1 MKGISDKK
9 ENIVYR
15 GPKLL
20 IIEDNSECAYLLRA
34 FLEKYFIEVLIAQTG
49 EDAITSIYAQ
59 IPDLVIMDIRL
70 PDSDG
75 YQICKFIKSKKQFKH
90 IQVIFLTAL
99 EGINEKKQ
107 AYDCGASAFI
117 TKPILV
123 EEVESTVLQQL
134 ELLNMR
140 NSSFDAISE
149 ELKQVKEQLNNSELN
164 VVANKTAYLNL
175 LNDYK
180 AEQEIRAK
188 IEQKLISSEQRFK
201 DFVENASD
209 VVFATDLNG
218 ILTYMSPNK
227 KDYLGDLANN
237 SIGTH
242 FEKYIFSDDI
252 PLCHKFLN
260 DIIRIGKEVTS
271 LDYRIR
277 RMDGSILWHSTK
289 GSPLRNNFGEIIG
302 VLGVSRDITERKLI
316 EESLRNSEEKF
327 RKAFFTSPD
336 SININRLKDGMY
348 VAINRGY
355 TQILGYTEEEAIG
368 KTSIELNIWR
378 NPKDR
383 KKLLSLLKAKGSVE
397 NLEAAFNAKN
407 GEVRLGLMSA
417 TIVNLNNE
425 PHILCFVR
433 DITERALADEKLRK
447 MGRHYQALI
456 EKAPDG
462 IVLIDEIGSF
472 KFISPSARKI
482 FGYGQTEIVDGNP
495 ASYTHPEDIFTVL
508 STLKRV
514 YEDPEFAPTIQYRF
528 LDKSGNWKWVE
539 STFSNLLSDESVKA
553 IVINFREITDRKQAE
568 EEIQKSEAKYRL
580 LADNMTDTIWLMDT
594 NLKISYISPSVTKI
608 RGFSQDEILSMKI
621 QEHITPDSLAKA
633 MEALKDE
640 MSKVQTDPNYN
651 FSRTLE
657 LEFYRKDGTTIW
669 LENRFSLIRDE
680 KGVPVSILGE
690 GRDINERR
698 KIEDSLRKSEEK
710 LSFYIKNSPMAV
722 IEWDSEFKI
731 TQWTGDSQKIF
742 GWKSIETIGKT
753 ILDLNM
759 VFEPDISLVSNTMER
774 LSNGTYNKVIS
785 SNRNY
790 KKDKSIINC
799 EWYYTVMK
807 DSLGKMRST
816 MTQVLDITE
825 RKRAEQEIQL
835 LNQTLENRVNKR
847 TAQLEA
853 ANIELEAFS
862 YSVSHDLRAPL
873 RHISG
878 FLNLFLEKNISK
890 LSDEDLE
897 YLNTVTSSANEMT
910 QLIEALLSF
919 SKLNRTELKKTTIE
933 TSLLIRQGLQFYDED
948 IKRRKIELKIG
959 QLHDTYSDLQ
969 LMRLVWTNLISNAV
983 KYTAN
988 TIKPVMEIGSYE
1000 ENNERVFFIADNG
1013 AGFDMRYVDKL
1024 FGVFQRLHKPRDFE
1038 GVGIGLANVK
1048 RVISR
1053 HGGKCWATGIVGKG
1067 ATFYFSL
1074 PMEKI

>member
-1 MKGISDKK
+1 
-9 ENIVYR
+9 
-15 GPKLL
+15 
-20 IIEDNSECAYLLRA
+20 
-34 FLEKYFIEVLIAQTG
+34 
-49 EDAITSIYAQ
+49 
-59 IPDLVIMDIRL
+59 
-70 PDSDG
+70 
-75 YQICKFIKSKKQFKH
+75 
-90 IQVIFLTAL
+90 
-99 EGINEKKQ
+99 
-107 AYDCGASAFI
+107 
-117 TKPILV
+117 
-123 EEVESTVLQQL
+123 
-134 ELLNMR
+134 
-140 NSSFDAISE
+140 
-149 ELKQVKEQLNNSELN
+149 
-164 VVANKTAYLNL
+164 
-175 LNDYK
+175 
-180 AEQEIRAK
+180 
-188 IEQKLISSEQRFK
+188 
-201 DFVENASD
+201 
-209 VVFATDLNG
+209 
-218 ILTYMSPNK
+218 
-227 KDYLGDLANN
+227 
-237 SIGTH
+237 
-242 FEKYIFSDDI
+242 
-252 PLCHKFLN
+252 
-260 DIIRIGKEVTS
+260 
-271 LDYRIR
+271 
-277 RMDGSILWHSTK
+277 
-289 GSPLRNNFGEIIG
+289 
-302 VLGVSRDITERKLI
+302 
-316 EESLRNSEEKF
+316 
-327 RKAFFTSPD
+327 
-336 SININRLKDGMY
+336 
-348 VAINRGY
+348 
-355 TQILGYTEEEAIG
+355 
-368 KTSIELNIWR
+368 
-378 NPKDR
+378 
-383 KKLLSLLKAKGSVE
+383 
-397 NLEAAFNAKN
+397 
-407 GEVRLGLMSA
+407 
-417 TIVNLNNE
+417 
-425 PHILCFVR
+425 
-433 DITERALADEKLRK
+433 
-447 MGRHYQALI
+447 
-456 EKAPDG
+456 
-462 IVLIDEIGSF
+462 
-472 KFISPSARKI
+472 
-482 FGYGQTEIVDGNP
+482 
-495 ASYTHPEDIFTVL
+495 
-508 STLKRV
+508 
-514 YEDPEFAPTIQYRF
+514 
-528 LDKSGNWKWVE
+528 
-539 STFSNLLSDESVKA
+539 
-553 IVINFREITDRKQAE
+553 
-568 EEIQKSEAKYRL
+568 
-580 LADNMTDTIWLMDT
+580 
-594 NLKISYISPSVTKI
+594 
-608 RGFSQDEILSMKI
+608 
-621 QEHITPDSLAKA
+621 
-633 MEALKDE
+633 
-640 MSKVQTDPNYN
+640 
-651 FSRTLE
+651 
-657 LEFYRKDGTTIW
+657 
-669 LENRFSLIRDE
+669 LIRDE